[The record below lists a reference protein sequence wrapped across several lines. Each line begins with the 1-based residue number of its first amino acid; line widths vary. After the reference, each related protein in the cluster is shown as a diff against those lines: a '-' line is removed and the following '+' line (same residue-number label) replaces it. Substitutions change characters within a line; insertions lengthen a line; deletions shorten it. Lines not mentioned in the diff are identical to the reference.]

1 MLRSFTPR
9 AAGFAGAAVALYL
22 AGRLTGVPE
31 LYMLAVAALA
41 LPLLALAVVRWGN
54 ARLTSS
60 RSVRPVRTSV
70 GNRIAV
76 TVRLDNPARL
86 ETGVLL
92 LEDRLPYQLGP
103 GARFVVPGIPGG
115 DRELLHYEL
124 RAASRGRYSIGPL
137 AVRLADP
144 FGLAQVTSELAG
156 TSDVIVHPR
165 VESLTPPGLGGE
177 LASSAATKVRYLFSQ
192 GDEFYTTREYRD
204 GDDLRKVH
212 WRSSAKRGQLM
223 IRQEER

>member
-1 MLRSFTPR
+1 
-9 AAGFAGAAVALYL
+9 
-22 AGRLTGVPE
+22 
-31 LYMLAVAALA
+31 MLAVTAQA
-41 LPLLALAVVRWGN
+41 LPLGARGVVTWRTS
-54 ARLTSS
+54 RLTSS

-70 GNRIAV
+70 GNRIGV
-76 TVRLDNPARL
+76 TVRLDNPTRL

-92 LEDRLPYQLGP
+92 LEDRVPYQLGP
-103 GARFVVPGIPGG
+103 AARFVVPGIPGG
-115 DRELLHYEL
+115 DRELLSYEL
-124 RAASRGRYSIGPL
+124 RAAARGRYSIGPL

-144 FGLAQVTSELAG
+144 FGLAQVTTEVAG

-165 VESLTPPGLGGE
+165 VEALGAPGLGGE
-177 LASSAATKVRYLFSQ
+177 LASAAATRICYLFTQ

-223 IRQEER
+223 IRQEERP

>member
-1 MLRSFTPR
+1 MYVP
-9 AAGFAGAAVALYL
+9 
-22 AGRLTGVPE
+22 GRLTGVAE

-41 LPLLALAVVRWGN
+41 LPLGALGVVTWGN
-54 ARLTSS
+54 SRLTSS

-76 TVRLDNPARL
+76 TGRLDNPTRL

-115 DRELLHYEL
+115 DRELLSYEV
-124 RAASRGRYSIGPL
+124 RAAARGRYSIGPL

-144 FGLAQVTSELAG
+144 FGLAQVTNELAG
-156 TSDVIVHPR
+156 STDVIVHPR
-165 VESLTPPGLGGE
+165 VEGLTAPRPGGGVGPAGAAQGPHPVPPGC
-177 LASSAATKVRYLFSQ
+177 
-192 GDEFYTTREYRD
+192 
-204 GDDLRKVH
+204 
-212 WRSSAKRGQLM
+212 
-223 IRQEER
+223 